1 MHSFEELKLYDN
13 AYYRLSEHGTNSY
26 LYQCLKL
33 ISISIK
39 LEDDYLRSTI
49 LVFKCSFFMESI
61 INQRINGLGKSICHN
76 VEYLSY
82 KSTTVKVM

>member
-1 MHSFEELKLYDN
+1 MQRVDEVFPSSLRRVKVIDN
-13 AYYRLSEHGTNSY
+13 AYYRLSERGMES
-26 LYQCLKL
+26 
-33 ISISIK
+33 ISISMF
-39 LEDDYLRSTI
+39 EEEYLRSTV